1 MSQAWHMQLNHRFYR
16 MGSSKVLSY
25 MQKEEHMAGYI
36 VLEGGAEFGGQMA
49 KPDQRAIELAG
60 GPQARISII
69 PTAAAPDNNH
79 QRAGRNGVNWF
90 THLGASNVEALPLID
105 TTSANDPGIATSLRQ
120 SRLIYLL
127 GGFTGYLGQTLLGS
141 SSWQAMLAAYENG
154 AVIAGS
160 SAGAMVLCQY
170 YFDPNAGKVV
180 DGLALVANTCVLP
193 HHNTFGKGWVSRL
206 TTLLPDEVLL
216 GIDERTGMIDD
227 KERKRT
233 WTVYGQS
240 AVTLYRK
247 GKAVVHRAGE
257 TFTDSF
263 LE

>member
-1 MSQAWHMQLNHRFYR
+1 MT
-16 MGSSKVLSY
+16 
-25 MQKEEHMAGYI
+25 GYI

-90 THLGASNVEALPLID
+90 TQLGASNVESLPLID
-105 TTSANDPGIATSLRQ
+105 KVSANDPNIVSTLRQ

-141 SSWQAMLAAYENG
+141 AGWQAMLEAYEQG
-154 AVIAGS
+154 AVLAGS

-170 YFDPNAGKVV
+170 YFDPSTNKIAE
-180 DGLALVANTCVLP
+180 GLGLVPNTCVLP
-193 HHNTFGKGWVSRL
+193 HHNTFGKRWATQLSTR
-206 TTLLPDEVLL
+206 LPDAVLL

-227 KERKRT
+227 GERKKT
-233 WTVYGQS
+233 WTVYGQG

-247 GKAVVHRAGE
+247 GRATAYKASE
-257 TFTDSF
+257 TFTDNF
-263 LE
+263 LA